1 MILQNAICLRRASP
15 TPAHPKIIN
24 QCFRI
29 KQTTPGFDFFMQTP
43 QTGQTPGSLI
53 QSLYETDFYAWT
65 QEQAKLLKHQQWS
78 QLDLPNLIE
87 EIESLGK
94 QQRAELR
101 NRLSI
106 LIGHLLKWNYQVSKR
121 SRSWLNTIRIQ
132 RIDVAELLKENP
144 SLKPYLQDALQ
155 IAYTKGLALA
165 AGETNL
171 PRKTFPENCP
181 YTLEEILNDSFYPGE
196 PATDDLME

>member
-1 MILQNAICLRRASP
+1 
-15 TPAHPKIIN
+15 
-24 QCFRI
+24 
-29 KQTTPGFDFFMQTP
+29 MQTP
-43 QTGQTPGSLI
+43 QTQQTTESSILN
-53 QSLYETDFYAWT
+53 LYETDFYAWT
-65 QEQAKLLKHQQWS
+65 QEQSDLLRHHRWS

-106 LIGHLLKWNYQVSKR
+106 LIGHLLKWEYQVSKR

-132 RIDVAELLKENP
+132 RIDVLQLLKENP
-144 SLKPYLQDALQ
+144 SLKSYLEEALH
-155 IAYTKGLALA
+155 IAYSKGMALA

-171 PRKTFPENCP
+171 PLKIFPENCP
-181 YTLEEILNDSFYPGE
+181 YSLEDILSDRFYPGE
-196 PATDDLME
+196 VAADDLME